1 MQPIQQWQWN
11 RVPLCHQRWKPNS
24 RQSQQQHEGQT
35 NEAFARTGHYIEENV
50 PKVRFALPERLEGVM
65 MGKPNFSC
73 SLSTNPSASTTLS
86 CGPSWVPSRSFTVP
100 FFSRKIDGMESG
112 HALAR
117 IQHVCKFN
125 EHIHS
130 GVASSMCACSRITFT
145 LT

>member
-100 FFSRKIDGMESG
+100 FFQGRSMVWKAGMHLQE
-112 HALAR
+112 
-117 IQHVCKFN
+117 FN
-125 EHIHS
+125 MC
-130 GVASSMCACSRITFT
+130 ASSMNTFT
-145 LT
+145 VA